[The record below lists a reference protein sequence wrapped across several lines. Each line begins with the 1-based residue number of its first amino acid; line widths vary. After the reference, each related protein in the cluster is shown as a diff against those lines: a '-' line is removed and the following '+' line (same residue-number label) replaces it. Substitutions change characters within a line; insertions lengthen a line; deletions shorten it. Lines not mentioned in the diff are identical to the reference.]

1 MRVATFNLENL
12 DLPLG
17 ARARVLRPALE
28 RLAADILCLQE
39 VNGQRVPGRRDRVL
53 RALDELL
60 EGTGY
65 ADFHRAATT
74 STKGR
79 GVADVHNLVTLSR
92 WPILHHRQVLHDL
105 LPPPAAAQVTADPPL
120 ERAAAIRFERPLLLS
135 VIDCAPVPV
144 HVVNV
149 HLRAGL
155 ASAIPGGK
163 LAPFVWKSL
172 PGWAEGFFLSGIKR
186 SGQAL
191 ELRLLVDRIFEAD
204 PAARIVLAGDFNAE
218 EHETP
223 LRILVGAPEDTGN
236 PALADRS
243 LVLLD
248 RAIEPGRR
256 YSVLHHGR
264 AQMLDH
270 ILASHALFGRFLGLE
285 IHNEALGDEAVAYGK
300 GIGVAGSYH
309 AGVVA
314 TFAE

>member
-1 MRVATFNLENL
+1 MRVATLNVENL

-39 VNGQRVPGRRDRVL
+39 VNGQRVPGRKDRVL

-60 EGTGY
+60 EGTTYAGY
-65 ADFHRAATT
+65 HRAATT
-74 STKGR
+74 SPTGK

-92 WPILHHRQVLHDL
+92 WPILEQRQVLHDL
-105 LPPPAAAQVTADPPL
+105 LPPPSAAQVTADPPV
-120 ERAAAIRFERPLLLS
+120 EHPIAIRFERPLLLCR
-135 VIDCAPVPV
+135 IDCAPAPV

-155 ASAIPGGK
+155 ASTIPGGK
-163 LAPFVWKSL
+163 LAPFVWNSL
-172 PGWAEGFFLSGIKR
+172 PRWAEGFFLSGVKR

-191 ELRLLVDRIFEAD
+191 ELRLLVDRIFDGD
-204 PAARIVLAGDFNAE
+204 PDARIVVAGDFNAE

-236 PALADRS
+236 PALADRG

-248 RAIEPGRR
+248 RSVEPGRR
-256 YSVLHHGR
+256 YSVLYHGR
-264 AQMLDH
+264 PQMLDH

-300 GIGVAGSYH
+300 GVGAAGSYH

-314 TFAE
+314 TFGA

>member
-39 VNGQRVPGRRDRVL
+39 VNGQRVPGRKDRML

-60 EGTGY
+60 QGTAY
-65 ADFHRAATT
+65 AGFHRATT
-74 STKGR
+74 TTPKGQ

-92 WPILHHRQVLHDL
+92 WAILEQRQVLHDL
-105 LPPPAAAQVTADPPL
+105 LPPPAAAQVTASPPL
-120 ERAAAIRFERPLLLS
+120 ERAVPIRFERPLLLCRINCPS
-135 VIDCAPVPV
+135 GAV

-155 ASAIPGGK
+155 ASVIPGGK
-163 LAPFVWKSL
+163 LGPFVWKSL
-172 PGWAEGFFLSGIKR
+172 PGWAEGFFLSGVKR

-191 ELRLLVDRIFEAD
+191 ELRLLIDSIFDED
-204 PAARIVLAGDFNAE
+204 PDARIIIAGDLNAE

-223 LRILVGAPEDTGN
+223 LRILIGAAEDTGN
-236 PALADRS
+236 PALADRG

-248 RAIEPGRR
+248 RSVDPGRR

-300 GIGVAGSYH
+300 GAGAAGSYH

-314 TFAE
+314 TFGP

>member
-17 ARARVLRPALE
+17 GRARVLRPALE

-39 VNGQRVPGRRDRVL
+39 VNGQRVPGRKGRVL

-60 EGTGY
+60 EGTAY
-65 ADFHRAATT
+65 AGFHRAATT
-74 STKGR
+74 SPAGD

-92 WPILHHRQVLHDL
+92 WPILEQRQVLHDL
-105 LPPPAAAQVTADPPL
+105 LPPPAAAQVTADPPV
-120 ERAAAIRFERPLLLS
+120 EQAVPIRFERPLLLCH
-135 VIDCAPVPV
+135 IDCPPAPFY
-144 HVVNV
+144 VVNV

-172 PGWAEGFFLSGIKR
+172 PGWAEGFFLSGVKR

-191 ELRLLVDRIFEAD
+191 ELRLLVDRIFDAD
-204 PAARIVLAGDFNAE
+204 PEARIVVAGDFNAE

-223 LRILVGAPEDTGN
+223 LRILIGAPEDTGN
-236 PALADRS
+236 PALADRG

-248 RAIEPGRR
+248 RSVERGRR

-270 ILASHALFGRFLGLE
+270 ILASHALFGRFLHLE
-285 IHNEALGDEAVAYGK
+285 IHNETLGDEAVAYGK
-300 GIGVAGSYH
+300 GARAAGSYH

-314 TFAE
+314 TFSA